1 MDYNFKGIFALLLI
15 SAIDMQLPHKVLRY
29 SISAHFLN
37 FFSSILIGGRVTQ
50 EITKINE
57 TGCLNVTK

>member
-29 SISAHFLN
+29 SISVHFLN